1 MWYTLT
7 GNFGNLLP
15 IDYGSNSL
23 FKKYHKNSLDIKQ
36 INAKKDLVLG
46 NTDDYQ
52 DEEDDDFY
60 GEGHYSCKNKHDSLD
75 RSGSQDLFKE
85 TDFEFDEEEED
96 VNDENESD
104 GDEED
109 DDDDDDELKD
119 QLDMHSMILYKSIY
133 NENGE
138 IDEPLITAEQVLNE
152 IENMMTLQV
161 DIIYYLSG
169 DNSILNYVLRM
180 NIMTK

>member
-36 INAKKDLVLG
+36 NSAKKDLVLG
-46 NTDDYQ
+46 NNEDYQ

-60 GEGHYSCKNKHDSLD
+60 GEGHYSCKNKHDSSD
-75 RSGSQDLFKE
+75 QSGSQELFKE
-85 TDFEFDEEEED
+85 TDFEFDEDD
-96 VNDENESD
+96 VNDENES
-104 GDEED
+104 D

-138 IDEPLITAEQVLNE
+138 IDEPIITAEQVLNE

-161 DIIYYLSG
+161 IIDKFFS
-169 DNSILNYVLRM
+169 
-180 NIMTK
+180 NISKR